1 MHLCIW
7 LALIFGLIGST
18 TRADEYPAGTLV
30 PEVDLGL
37 QPVAVN
43 VPELF
48 RGAVPDDLML
58 NLPPGFSP
66 SIFAVEGL
74 HKPRFM
80 AFDEN
85 GVLHVANMGARE
97 ILALPDR
104 NGDGVADESIV
115 ALSDLEESHS
125 LVFYKGDLYVAEEDQ
140 IVRARDKDGDLVY
153 EEREIFIANIPWEG
167 WHDTRTLVVD
177 EVNEKC
183 ICQWDLPAISVG
195 WRKAFRS
202 MAFLA
207 S

>member
-1 MHLCIW
+1 MIKRFSSIAESILMHICIRLV
-7 LALIFGLIGST
+7 LALGFVGTIVS
-18 TRADEYPAGTLV
+18 AQNEYPPGTLV

-66 SIFAVEGL
+66 SIFAAERL

-80 AFDEN
+80 AFDDN
-85 GVLHVANMGARE
+85 GVLHVANLGARE

-125 LVFYKGDLYVAEEDQ
+125 LVFYKGDLYVAEEHQ

-153 EEREIFIANIPWEG
+153 EEREIFIANIPSEG
-167 WHDTRTLVVD
+167 WHDTPHTF
-177 EVNEKC
+177 
-183 ICQWDLPAISVG
+183 IS
-195 WRKAFRS
+195 
-202 MAFLA
+202 
-207 S
+207 